1 MVSAARKRHR
11 EKEKH
16 AAAAADPP
24 ATSTDERT
32 EHRIKKDQKRKE
44 KRRAAAEQKRQEAA
58 SVAPSGKAAPSAAV
72 SAPAH
77 RVFVGRLAQST
88 TEDEL
93 ERHFAAC
100 GPVTC
105 VDMLRRRETNRFKGA
120 AFVVFETAAAVDAA
134 LLLDGSDV
142 GGEAARCTGR
152 AVRHV
157 WPQWIQANR
166 FPASPTSKAEPDLTL
181 GPARGR

>member
-32 EHRIKKDQKRKE
+32 KHRIKKDQKRKE

-120 AFVVFETAAAVDAA
+120 AFVVFETAGAVDAA

-142 GGEAARCTGR
+142 GGEAARWTGR

-157 WPQWIQANR
+157 WPQW
-166 FPASPTSKAEPDLTL
+166 TAEPDLTL